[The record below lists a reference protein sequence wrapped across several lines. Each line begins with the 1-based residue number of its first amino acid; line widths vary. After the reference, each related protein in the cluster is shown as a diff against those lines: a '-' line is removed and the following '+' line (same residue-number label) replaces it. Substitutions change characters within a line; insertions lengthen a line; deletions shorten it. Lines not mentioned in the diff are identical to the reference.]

1 MVMFQF
7 CIIALLVGVSV
18 GTVSSA
24 VVLKIGAITIGIKKY
39 KSIIKKKKT
48 WPYSVVSKIEVL
60 ISKALI
66 DLLINHDEFVSVNN
80 VLNVNKVLNRYC
92 K

>member
-24 VVLKIGAITIGIKKY
+24 VVLKIGAITIGIKKVQ
-39 KSIIKKKKT
+39 INHQEKKT
-48 WPYSVVSKIEVL
+48 HDHTLLSAKSK
-60 ISKALI
+60 
-66 DLLINHDEFVSVNN
+66 F
-80 VLNVNKVLNRYC
+80 
-92 K
+92 

>member
-48 WPYSVVSKIEVL
+48 
-60 ISKALI
+60 
-66 DLLINHDEFVSVNN
+66 
-80 VLNVNKVLNRYC
+80 
-92 K
+92 